1 MLRFLELGSLLE
13 AGKPS
18 KVDKAAILT
27 DAVRMVTQLR
37 SETMKLKQSN
47 EDLQEK
53 IKELKVRFCYFFSS
67 KLMILCHFVF
77 WGWFYMRRK
86 C

>member
-1 MLRFLELGSLLE
+1 MLRFLELASLLE

-27 DAVRMVTQLR
+27 DAVRMVTQLQ
-37 SETMKLKQSN
+37 SETRKLKHSN

-53 IKELKVRFCYFFSS
+53 IKELKVRFLSIFPVNDVAFLNIIEY
-67 KLMILCHFVF
+67 
-77 WGWFYMRRK
+77 
-86 C
+86 